1 MRYPVAAGGT
11 YQGWH
16 VYEIEDLWSLSQNR
30 SARIYPAYLAG
41 ACTKTNGLVIEMEN
55 ELPLT
60 SLPLVI
66 GQTAAGEP
74 YTLSLAAQPH
84 LFVSYAEENHL
95 QDFFVRICEQWQ
107 LNNEMGYPQIAL
119 AVKSALADRLQM
131 VITPDSLFRLY
142 RTNPQGLEL
151 ADSARLFF
159 RTLMR
164 EFRRRVGK
172 RQRMPEKAAF
182 PPLVI
187 FSDEVLGLAVIGRR
201 RATGDQL
208 LRLLAE
214 GPAVGIHAVLATGVS
229 FRNLVQQL
237 MRTPVPPSTA
247 EQLLG
252 RELVLSGEGLVFYRE
267 EGQMNYRKL
276 YSF

>member
-1 MRYPVAAGGT
+1 M
-11 YQGWH
+11 
-16 VYEIEDLWSLSQNR
+16 DND
-30 SARIYPAYLAG
+30 
-41 ACTKTNGLVIEMEN
+41 
-55 ELPLT
+55 LPLT

-84 LFVSYAEENHL
+84 LFVSYAEEHHL

-107 LNNEMGYPQIAL
+107 YNAVGYPQIAL
-119 AVKSALADRLQM
+119 AVKSVLADRLQA
-131 VITPDSLFRLY
+131 VISPESLFRLY
-142 RTNPQGLEL
+142 RTNPQGLEV

-159 RTLMR
+159 RTLLA
-164 EFRRRVGK
+164 EYRRRVGK
-172 RQRMPEKAAF
+172 RQRTPDKAVF

-187 FSDEVLGLAVIGRR
+187 LSDDVLGLAVISRR
-201 RATGDQL
+201 RSTGDQL

-214 GPAVGIHAVLATGVS
+214 GPVVGIHAVLATGVS

-267 EGQMNYRKL
+267 EGELNYRKL

>member
-1 MRYPVAAGGT
+1 M
-11 YQGWH
+11 
-16 VYEIEDLWSLSQNR
+16 DND
-30 SARIYPAYLAG
+30 
-41 ACTKTNGLVIEMEN
+41 
-55 ELPLT
+55 LPLT

-84 LFVSYAEENHL
+84 LFVSYAEDIHL
-95 QDFFVRICEQWQ
+95 QDFFIRICEQWR
-107 LNNEMGYPQIAL
+107 LSDSLGYPQIAL
-119 AVKSALADRLQM
+119 AMKSALADRLQM
-131 VITPDSLFRLY
+131 VIPPDSLFRLY

-159 RTLMR
+159 QTLMR

-172 RQRMPEKAAF
+172 RQRMPEKSVF
-182 PPLVI
+182 PPLVL

-267 EGQMNYRKL
+267 QGQMNYRKL